1 MQLAPVADR
10 ADSHRAARRVRG
22 GGGAWSCGVS
32 ESLTGETYPGTAL
45 VADIRVHCGVPRD
58 NSALVGTPEGYVL
71 LAPLP
76 DDRWITF
83 VGDLHEDEV
92 ARLAS
97 DTSLAAVRATIE
109 RRITGEIR
117 LDDVAWATP
126 FQMHHRL
133 VSRLAGKQRFLLG
146 DAGHLSSPFGGEG
159 LNSGLHD
166 AHNLGWKLPLVL
178 SLRGRACLLQSFAS
192 ERLAADRHVLEV
204 SDRLHAL
211 AHGAVQSAPTG
222 ERPAPP
228 TPEQVAAVVRSRS
241 MLDVSYAGSPLVGE
255 YLGPGEEPARDLVPG
270 ATATPTAS
278 SSRPHIAC
286 CFSTPTTW
294 ASRGCASAGAG

>member
-1 MQLAPVADR
+1 M
-10 ADSHRAARRVRG
+10 
-22 GGGAWSCGVS
+22 
-32 ESLTGETYPGTAL
+32 
-45 VADIRVHCGVPRD
+45 
-58 NSALVGTPEGYVL
+58 GTPEGYVL

-133 VSRLAGKQRFLLG
+133 VSRLAGKRRFLLG

-270 ATATPTAS
+270 DRYPD
-278 SSRPHIAC
+278 RIEL
-286 CFSTPTTW
+286 TTSHRLLLFDADDVGVARLRKRW
-294 ASRGCASAGAG
+294 RGLIDVDQGTEDAIVDRVEFRAEHEKLLR